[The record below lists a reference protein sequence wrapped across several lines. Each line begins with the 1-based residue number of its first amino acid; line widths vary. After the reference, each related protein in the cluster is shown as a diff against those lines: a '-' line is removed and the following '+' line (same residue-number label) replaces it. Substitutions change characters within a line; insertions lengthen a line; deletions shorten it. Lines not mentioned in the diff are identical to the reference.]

1 MRQAQKYVSGLCNKI
16 YVNNQKVAENILTR
30 ISERTLNKVHPKS

>member
-16 YVNNQKVAENILTR
+16 YVNNQKVAEKYTHLNIRKDL
-30 ISERTLNKVHPKS
+30 E

>member
-16 YVNNQKVAENILTR
+16 YVNSRPLEYAFTPNNQHINI
-30 ISERTLNKVHPKS
+30 